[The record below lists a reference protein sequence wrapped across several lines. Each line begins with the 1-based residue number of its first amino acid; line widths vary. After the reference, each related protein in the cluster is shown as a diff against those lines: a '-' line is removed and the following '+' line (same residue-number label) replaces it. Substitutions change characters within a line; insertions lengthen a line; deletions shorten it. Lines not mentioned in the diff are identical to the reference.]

1 MNLFFFCCVTVKTIY
16 ILFYPFRGMDDKFS
30 LFRSLSHIG
39 CQTDY
44 EKFQIMQSK
53 RLFLKYHAAG
63 IISTGL

>member
-1 MNLFFFCCVTVKTIY
+1 MP
-16 ILFYPFRGMDDKFS
+16 FYPFRGMDDKSS

-44 EKFQIMQSK
+44 KKFKIMQSK